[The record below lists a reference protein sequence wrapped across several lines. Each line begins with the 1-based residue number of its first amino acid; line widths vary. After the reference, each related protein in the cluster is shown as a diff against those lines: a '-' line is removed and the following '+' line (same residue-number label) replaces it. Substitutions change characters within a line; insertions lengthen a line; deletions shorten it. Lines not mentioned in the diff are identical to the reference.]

1 MEYGVKGSGE
11 TLEEG
16 MFLGWEEVC
25 SSDGKLYGRR

>member
-16 MFLGWEEVC
+16 MFFGWEVC
-25 SSDGKLYGRR
+25 SSDGRLYGRR